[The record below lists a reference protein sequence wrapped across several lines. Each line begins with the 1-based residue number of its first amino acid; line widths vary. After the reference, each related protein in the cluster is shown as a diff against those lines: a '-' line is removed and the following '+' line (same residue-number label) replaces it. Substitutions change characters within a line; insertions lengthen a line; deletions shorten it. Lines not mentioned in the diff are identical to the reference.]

1 MRYLARR
8 LRLGTLGLGLALLVV
23 PAYVFAQETA
33 EADPAADSAAVQA
46 VPSEAAP
53 PQAPAQPSL
62 PVQLSLDQSA
72 FAYDEDSSLL
82 EVYLAVEAASLPFM
96 PDSLGY
102 SARLPLDLRL
112 MRSTDAVLE
121 GTPEDAIWA
130 DSVELAFHVADTSA
144 FTPGQRFVHQ
154 VRTSVPPGEYELAV
168 VIPPDASGRQRL
180 ELRRDVIVPDFSDE
194 QVGLSDV
201 TLATDVEQSGD
212 RDQPFYKHGLL
223 IPPSTDQL
231 FGKGLDDLYYYA
243 EAYNT
248 PSIAGDDGQY
258 TLYAYLAEANRPQPL
273 PDFQQRTRREA
284 RTPDVLVGKFNLS
297 GLPSGSYFL
306 RLALLNEENE
316 AVVEQARKFFVYNPD
331 VLQEATAEATGG
343 SFETSSYA
351 SMPEEEVKQALSH
364 IQSIATDQE
373 QRRAARIQDL
383 DEQRRFLMD
392 FWQKRDPNAATA
404 ANEYKQEFYRRLQ
417 YANERYSSRSDEG
430 WQTDRGRTLLKYGP
444 PASIEPHLFDRDL
457 APHEI
462 WAYNNIPG
470 EGQASFIFADR
481 DGFGTFEL
489 IHSTVAGERK
499 LANWQQELQQ

>member
-1 MRYLARR
+1 M
-8 LRLGTLGLGLALLVV
+8 VS
-23 PAYVFAQETA
+23 PACAFAQEADTIAAQAATA
-33 EADPAADSAAVQA
+33 QTAA
-46 VPSEAAP
+46 

-62 PVQLSLDQSA
+62 PVQLSLDQAA
-72 FAYDEDSSLL
+72 FAYDEDASLL
-82 EVYLAVEAASLPFM
+82 EVYLAVEAASLPFTQ
-96 PDSLGY
+96 DSLGY
-102 SARLPLDLRL
+102 SARFPLDLRL

-121 GTPEDAIWA
+121 GTPEDAVWA
-130 DSVELAFHVADTSA
+130 DSVELAFHVTDTSS
-144 FTPGQRFVHQ
+144 FVPGQRFVHQ

-168 VIPPDASGRQRL
+168 VIPPDASGARQRL
-180 ELRRDVIVPDFSDE
+180 ELRRDVIVPDFADS

-201 TLATDVEQSGD
+201 TLATSVEQSDD

-223 IPPSTDQL
+223 ISPSTDQL

-248 PSIAGDDGQY
+248 PAIAGDDGQY

-273 PDFQQRTRREA
+273 PDFQQRSQREA
-284 RTPDVLVGKFNLS
+284 RAPDVLVGQFNLS
-297 GLPSGSYFL
+297 CLPSGSYFL

-331 VLQEATAEATGG
+331 VLREVTAEAGEE

-351 SMPEEEVKQALSH
+351 SMPEDEVEQALGH
-364 IQSIATDQE
+364 IRSIATEQE
-373 QRRAARIQDL
+373 QRRATRIQDL
-383 DEQRRFLMD
+383 DEQRRFLME

-417 YANERYSSRSDEG
+417 YANERYSARTEEG
-430 WQTDRGRTLLKYGP
+430 WQTDRGRILIKYGP
-444 PASIEPHLFDRDL
+444 PASIEPHLFDRGL

-470 EGQASFIFADR
+470 EGQATFIFADR

-499 LANWQQELQQ
+499 LANWEQELQQ

>member
-1 MRYLARR
+1 ME
-8 LRLGTLGLGLALLVV
+8 TFGLGLALLVM
-23 PAYVFAQETA
+23 PTCLFAQETA
-33 EADPAADSAAVQA
+33 EVDTTTAQA
-46 VPSEAAP
+46 TLSQTAAP
-53 PQAPAQPSL
+53 QFPAQPSL
-62 PVQLSLDQSA
+62 PIQLSLDQSA
-72 FAYDEDSSLL
+72 FAYDENASLL
-82 EVYLAVEAASLPFM
+82 EVYLAVEAASLPFTR
-96 PDSLGY
+96 DSLGY
-102 SARLPLDLRL
+102 GARLPLDLRL
-112 MRSTDAVLE
+112 MRSTEAVLE
-121 GTPEDAIWA
+121 GTPADPVWA

-144 FTPGQRFVHQ
+144 FAPGQRFVHQ

-168 VIPPDASGRQRL
+168 VIPPDASGARQRL

-201 TLATDVEQSGD
+201 MLATDVEQSED
-212 RDQPFYKHGLL
+212 REQPFYKHGLL

-243 EAYNT
+243 EAYNA
-248 PSIAGDDGQY
+248 PAIADNDGQY

-284 RTPDVLVGKFNLS
+284 RTPDVLVGQFNLS

-306 RLALLNEENE
+306 RLALLNDENE

-331 VLQEATAEATGG
+331 VQREMVAEATGE
-343 SFETSSYA
+343 SFETSAYA
-351 SMPEEEVKQALSH
+351 SMPQEEVEQALRH
-364 IQSIATDQE
+364 IQFITTDQE
-373 QRRAARIQDL
+373 QRRATRIQDL

-392 FWQKRDPNAATA
+392 FWQKRDPNAATV

-417 YANERYSSRSDEG
+417 YANERYSSRTGEG

-444 PASIEPHLFDRDL
+444 PASIEPHLFDRGL

-499 LANWQQELQQ
+499 LANWEEELQQ